1 MKKVICITIICLI
14 LSFFACFCNP
24 ILVSEA
30 ATTGTVYLTAN
41 KDVLEKGEEV
51 EVSIH
56 IKDVSTAAYSIT
68 LHFDETK
75 FEWISGPENSNVQKN
90 QTKIVWHDSKGGKG
104 AKQGEL
110 TKVKLKAKE
119 EGIANFVVDGEFF
132 SDKEQLIQTNFE
144 TLQVSIGREES
155 NLEKQAKEEK
165 GNDTKSSNAKLQ
177 SMRISEAGIVP
188 DFQPDI
194 YSYDLTV
201 ANEIRDIEVLAVAEN
216 PNAMVDVTGN
226 TRIKRRIEYH

>member
-1 MKKVICITIICLI
+1 MKKVIYIVLICFLLNI
-14 LSFFACFCNP
+14 SICFCNP
-24 ILVSEA
+24 MVVSEA

-41 KDVLEKGEEV
+41 KEVVEKGEEV
-51 EVSIH
+51 EVSVH
-56 IKDVSTAAYSIT
+56 IKDVSTAAYLLT

-75 FEWISGPENSNVQKN
+75 FEWISGPDNSNVQKN
-90 QTKIVWHDSKGGKG
+90 QVKIVWHDSKGGKG
-104 AKQGEL
+104 AKQEEL
-110 TKVKLKAKE
+110 TKLKLKAKE

-144 TLQVSIGREES
+144 ALQVQIGKKESSLEE
-155 NLEKQAKEEK
+155 Q
-165 GNDTKSSNAKLQ
+165 GNDTKASNSNLQ

-188 DFQPDI
+188 DFGPAI

-201 ANEIRDIEVLAVAEN
+201 ANEIRDIEVLAIAEN
-216 PNAMVDVTGN
+216 PNAIVDVTGN